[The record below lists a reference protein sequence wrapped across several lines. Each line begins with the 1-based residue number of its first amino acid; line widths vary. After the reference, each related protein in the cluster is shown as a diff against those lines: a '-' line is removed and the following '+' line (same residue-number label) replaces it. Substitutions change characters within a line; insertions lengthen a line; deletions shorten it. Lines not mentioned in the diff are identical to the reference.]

1 MKDWC
6 DRGQGL
12 QSTERG
18 SAILMRLTCAAFET
32 GETRRGDPLNKRAT
46 HRNRRPVG
54 SYASMGLI
62 PRPQRD
68 TYPRYLLT
76 FRDSRRCLG
85 SGPGAMHDPRTGRKT
100 ALRRVVGLGMRAG
113 VSRVRR

>member
-18 SAILMRLTCAAFET
+18 SALLMRLTCAAFET

-46 HRNRRPVG
+46 HRNRRP
-54 SYASMGLI
+54 S
-62 PRPQRD
+62 
-68 TYPRYLLT
+68 LLT
-76 FRDSRRCLG
+76 RLSVTPGGALEA
-85 SGPGAMHDPRTGRKT
+85 GPGLCTTQGQVEK
-100 ALRRVVGLGMRAG
+100 
-113 VSRVRR
+113 